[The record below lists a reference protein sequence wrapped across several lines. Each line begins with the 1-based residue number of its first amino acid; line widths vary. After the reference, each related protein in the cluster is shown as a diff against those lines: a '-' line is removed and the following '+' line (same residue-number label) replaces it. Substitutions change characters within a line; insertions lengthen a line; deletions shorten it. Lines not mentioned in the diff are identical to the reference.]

1 VQPDNKMSKVSSETL
16 NEAIAT
22 ILKFALEEKKRGFLE
37 TIELQIALKNYDPV
51 RDKRFSGTIKL
62 PTVPRPKFSVCVLG
76 NQKHCD
82 EAQAAGIP
90 FMNVDALTK
99 LKKSNKLVK
108 KLANQYRAFLASAD
122 LIKKIPRILGPGL
135 NKAGKFPAVLG
146 NNDSIPDKVN
156 EQKASIKFQLKSKK
170 NMVLGVPVGN
180 VSMTPDQISQNA
192 NLAINFLVSLLKKNW
207 QNVKR
212 LYVKSTMGP
221 PVRIFGF

>member
-1 VQPDNKMSKVSSETL
+1 MSKVSTETL
-16 NEAIAT
+16 TEAVQGILNYAT
-22 ILKFALEEKKRGFLE
+22 KEKKRNFTE
-37 TIELQIALKNYDPV
+37 TVELQIALKNYDPI

-62 PTVPRPKFSVCVLG
+62 PAAPRAKFNVCILG

-82 EAQAAGIP
+82 EAKAANIP

-99 LKKSNKLVK
+99 LKKNNKLVK
-108 KLANQYRAFLASAD
+108 KLANQYHAFLASTD

-135 NKAGKFPAVLG
+135 NKAGKFPSVLG
-146 NNDSIPDKVN
+146 NNDNIMEKVN

-180 VSMTPDQISQNA
+180 VAMTEAEVLNNT

-207 QNVKR
+207 QNIRK

-221 PVRIFGF
+221 PFRIYGF

>member
-1 VQPDNKMSKVSSETL
+1 MSKVSTETL
-16 NEAIAT
+16 TEAVQGILNYAT
-22 ILKFALEEKKRGFLE
+22 KEKKRNFTE
-37 TIELQIALKNYDPV
+37 TVELQIALKNYDPI

-62 PTVPRPKFSVCVLG
+62 PAPPRAKFTVCILG

-82 EAQAAGIP
+82 EAKAANIP

-99 LKKSNKLVK
+99 LKKNNKLVK
-108 KLANQYRAFLASAD
+108 KLANQYHAFLASAD

-135 NKAGKFPAVLG
+135 NKAGKFPSVLG
-146 NNDSIPDKVN
+146 NNDSIMEKVN

-180 VSMTPDQISQNA
+180 VAMTEAEVLNNT

-207 QNVKR
+207 QNIRK

-221 PVRIFGF
+221 PFRIYGF

>member
-1 VQPDNKMSKVSSETL
+1 L
-16 NEAIAT
+16 NFAT
-22 ILKFALEEKKRGFLE
+22 KEKKRNFTE
-37 TIELQIALKNYDPV
+37 TVELQIALKNYDPV

-62 PTVPRPKFSVCVLG
+62 PVAPRAKFTVCILG

-82 EAQAAGIP
+82 EAKVANIP

-99 LKKSNKLVK
+99 LKKNNKLVK
-108 KLANQYRAFLASAD
+108 KLANQYHAFLASAD

-135 NKAGKFPAVLG
+135 NKAGKFPSVLG
-146 NNDSIPDKVN
+146 NNDNILEKVN

-180 VSMTPDQISQNA
+180 VAMTESEVLNNT

-207 QNVKR
+207 QNIRK

-221 PVRIFGF
+221 PFRIYGF

>member
-1 VQPDNKMSKVSSETL
+1 L
-16 NEAIAT
+16 NFAT
-22 ILKFALEEKKRGFLE
+22 KEKKRNFTE
-37 TIELQIALKNYDPV
+37 TDELQIALKNYDPV

-62 PTVPRPKFSVCVLG
+62 PVAPRAKFTVCILG

-82 EAQAAGIP
+82 EAKVANIP

-99 LKKSNKLVK
+99 LKKNNKLVK
-108 KLANQYRAFLASAD
+108 KLANQYHAFLASAD

-135 NKAGKFPAVLG
+135 NKAGKFPSVLG
-146 NNDSIPDKVN
+146 NNDNILEKVN

-180 VSMTPDQISQNA
+180 VAMTESEVLNNT

-207 QNVKR
+207 QNIRK

-221 PVRIFGF
+221 PFRIYGF

>member
-1 VQPDNKMSKVSSETL
+1 MSKVSTETL
-16 NEAIAT
+16 TEAVQGILNYAT
-22 ILKFALEEKKRGFLE
+22 KEKKRNFTE
-37 TIELQIALKNYDPV
+37 TVELQIALKNYDPI

-62 PTVPRPKFSVCVLG
+62 PAAPRAKFNVCILG

-82 EAQAAGIP
+82 EAKAANIP

-99 LKKSNKLVK
+99 LKKNNKLVK
-108 KLANQYRAFLASAD
+108 KLANQYHAFLASAD

-135 NKAGKFPAVLG
+135 NKAGKFPSVLG
-146 NNDSIPDKVN
+146 NNDSIMEKVN

-180 VSMTPDQISQNA
+180 VAMTEAEVLNNT

-207 QNVKR
+207 QNIRK

-221 PVRIFGF
+221 PFRIYGF

>member
-1 VQPDNKMSKVSSETL
+1 MSKVSTETL
-16 NEAIAT
+16 TEAVQGILNFAT
-22 ILKFALEEKKRGFLE
+22 NEKKRNFTE
-37 TIELQIALKNYDPV
+37 TVELQIALKNYDPI

-62 PTVPRPKFSVCVLG
+62 PVPPRAKFTVCILG

-82 EAQAAGIP
+82 EAKAANIP

-99 LKKSNKLVK
+99 LKKNNKLVK
-108 KLANQYRAFLASAD
+108 KLANQYHAFLASAD

-135 NKAGKFPAVLG
+135 NKAGKFPSVLG
-146 NNDSIPDKVN
+146 NNDNILEKVN

-180 VSMTPDQISQNA
+180 VAMSESEVLNNT

-207 QNVKR
+207 QNIRK

-221 PVRIFGF
+221 PFRIYGF

>member
-1 VQPDNKMSKVSSETL
+1 MSKVSSETL
-16 NEAIAT
+16 SDAVAG
-22 ILKFALEEKKRGFLE
+22 ILKHALEEKKRGFLE
-37 TIELQIALKNYDPV
+37 TVELQIALKNYDPV

-62 PTVPRPKFSVCVLG
+62 PSVPRPKFTVCVLG

-82 EAQAAGIP
+82 EAKAAGVP
-90 FMNVDALTK
+90 FLNVDALTK
-99 LKKSNKLVK
+99 LKKNNKLVK
-108 KLANQYRAFLASAD
+108 KLANQYHAFLASAD

-146 NNDSIPDKVN
+146 NNDNIADKVN

-170 NMVLGVPVGN
+170 NMCLGVPIGN
-180 VSMTPDQISQNA
+180 VSMTPDEIAA
-192 NLAINFLVSLLKKNW
+192 NTTLAINFLVSLLKKNW

-221 PVRIFGF
+221 PFRIYGF